1 MVKIID
7 IDQLI
12 KDLTKVSESLEEAC
26 ESLADTVALK
36 LVDDM
41 KAEAYEKGSRI
52 GKAYDDNISV
62 TKTKELDT
70 YTYLVELDDKA
81 DWAEN
86 GMEAHWMGEYLLK
99 GAKSRVIPITNDF
112 NDIANSK
119 RSNNENKQKIANE
132 LKEISNIVSAADF
145 RGKSGYNKFKMDS
158 VSGTTAELK
167 PNENEDKV
175 SATTKTFRTITDKDD
190 GSWIHPGSE
199 GAKLLEKLDKEAP
212 AKIDEILQSILD
224 KK

>member
-1 MVKIID
+1 
-7 IDQLI
+7 
-12 KDLTKVSESLEEAC
+12 
-26 ESLADTVALK
+26 
-36 LVDDM
+36 
-41 KAEAYEKGSRI
+41 
-52 GKAYDDNISV
+52 
-62 TKTKELDT
+62 
-70 YTYLVELDDKA
+70 
-81 DWAEN
+81 
-86 GMEAHWMGEYLLK
+86 MGEYLLK